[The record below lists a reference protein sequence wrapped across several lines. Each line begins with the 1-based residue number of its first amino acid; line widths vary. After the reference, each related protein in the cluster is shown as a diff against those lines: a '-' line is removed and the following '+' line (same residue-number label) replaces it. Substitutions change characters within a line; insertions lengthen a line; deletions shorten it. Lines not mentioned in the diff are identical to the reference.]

1 MGYRAVRAVRETAVY
16 SREAAL
22 DEDAQTEVVVA
33 FDFCLSCTVVEK
45 LVCPYRGTAAKTE
58 IVLEE

>member
-1 MGYRAVRAVRETAVY
+1 MVRAVYETAVY

-22 DEDAQTEVVVA
+22 DEDAQTGVVVA
-33 FDFCLSCTVVEK
+33 FDFCLSCAVVEK
-45 LVCPYRGTAAKTE
+45 LVSPYRGTAAKTE